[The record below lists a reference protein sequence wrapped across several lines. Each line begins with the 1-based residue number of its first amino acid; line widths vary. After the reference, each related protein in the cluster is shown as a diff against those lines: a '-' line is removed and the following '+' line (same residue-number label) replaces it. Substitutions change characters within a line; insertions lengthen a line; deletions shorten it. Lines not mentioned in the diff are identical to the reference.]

1 MLEARE
7 KEKWPGSQL
16 GRILG
21 LIGEVVESREG
32 WCAGYWLA
40 GQWYLSLNNRGQRKR
55 KILIRKNASLPM
67 LFYFRWA
74 SQVQAKQR
82 CPGVPFGLF
91 VCTQRWPWC
100 VVFSTHVTVAFNKFQ
115 AKQKK
120 DTHLWNFRKASTPS
134 PQPPHKASNNK
145 HSTFNVTDFPFPPS
159 PQASAHT
166 NQNSL
171 KSWNEKLKKN

>member
-1 MLEARE
+1 MGKPSSGETE
-7 KEKWPGSQL
+7 MPWGPFWPFCLYSK
-16 GRILG
+16 
-21 LIGEVVESREG
+21 V
-32 WCAGYWLA
+32 A
-40 GQWYLSLNNRGQRKR
+40 
-55 KILIRKNASLPM
+55 M
-67 LFYFRWA
+67 
-74 SQVQAKQR
+74 
-82 CPGVPFGLF
+82 
-91 VCTQRWPWC
+91 C
-100 VVFSTHVTVAFNKFQ
+100 VVFPTHVTVAFNKFQ